1 MNPEHRS
8 VPPLVTT
15 VLPYL
20 VLAVGIAVGGWFIG
34 HGFLKGRSA
43 DRFVTVKGVAERE
56 ARADV
61 ALWPLRLAAADND
74 LAAAQARIA
83 GNTAEVYGFLQRH
96 GVDTTQAELQGVDVA
111 DAFANQYGGERP
123 SARFVVSQTVMLR
136 TPDVEAV
143 LAASAKVGE
152 LVKAGVVL
160 SSNRMGL
167 GGAGP
172 TFLFTR
178 LNDLKPGM
186 IAAATANARQAAEQF
201 AKDSRSR
208 LGGIRQANQGVF
220 VILPRDQVAGSPEET
235 QPLKIVRVVT
245 TVEYYLK
252 D

>member
-1 MNPEHRS
+1 MTANALL
-8 VPPLVTT
+8 PPYV
-15 VLPYL
+15 
-20 VLAVGIAVGGWFIG
+20 VLAVGLAAGGWFIG
-34 HGFLKGRSA
+34 HGFQKGRSA

-56 ARADV
+56 AKADV
-61 ALWPLRLAAADND
+61 ALWPLRLSAADDD

-83 GNTAEVYGFLQRH
+83 ANTTAVYRFLQQQ
-96 GVDTTQAELQGVDVA
+96 GLDTTQAELQGVDVT
-111 DAFANQYGGERP
+111 DAFANPFGGERP

-136 TPDVEAV
+136 TEDVDRV
-143 LAASAKVGE
+143 LAASARVGD
-152 LVKAGVVL
+152 LVGRGVVL
-160 SSNRMGL
+160 SSNRMGF

-178 LNDLKPGM
+178 LNDLKPDM
-186 IAAATANARQAAEQF
+186 IAEATASARQAAEQF

-208 LGGIRQANQGVF
+208 LAGIRQANQGVF

-235 QPLKIVRVVT
+235 QPLKTVRVVT